1 MMAHRFRH
9 SLMMGMFAAAVAA
22 PSLFAAPPMQM
33 PKPSH
38 DYNVAPAG
46 DYTLDPA
53 HTSVIARVS
62 HLGFSTE
69 VFRFLTVTG
78 DLVWDPAHPEADKL
92 TTTVDPH
99 SITTAPTGSVNF
111 AEELSGAQYLNVAK
125 FPTATFVSKA
135 FHVVDATHGKVD
147 GDLTIMGKTLPA
159 TFDVELVGA
168 GVFFGNDVLG
178 VRARTTIDA
187 TQLGLPP
194 MLSAPIE
201 LEIDTEFHHKI

>member
-1 MMAHRFRH
+1 MLVQTLRR
-9 SLMMGMFAAAVAA
+9 SLMMGAFAAGLAG
-22 PSLFAAPPMQM
+22 PPLLADPAMQM

-38 DYNVAPAG
+38 DYTVAPAG
-46 DYTLDPA
+46 DYTLDPS

-78 DLVWDPAHPEADKL
+78 DLAWDPAHPETDKL
-92 TTTVDPH
+92 SATVDPH
-99 SITTAPTGSVNF
+99 SITTAPTGSINF
-111 AEELSGAQYLNVAK
+111 AEELSGAKYLNVAQ

-135 FHVVDATHGKVD
+135 FHAIDATHGKVD
-147 GDLTIMGKTLPA
+147 GDLTIMGKTMPA

-168 GVFFGNDVLG
+168 GVFLGNDVLG
-178 VRARTTIDA
+178 VRARTTVDA

-201 LEIDTEFHHKI
+201 LEIDTEFHHKK